1 MPMLNWR
8 KLCSRAGSFG
18 LLSVVAGTVMAA
30 DCAPR
35 TLHWQAS
42 QVSNRSDW
50 NERDSAGRKLVQESG
65 LLHGAELSAD
75 LHCPQWSFSAALSQ
89 LSGTRWYDGQTSTGV
104 PAISTSEVHRSD
116 GHLQVGFNLTPEWQ
130 LLGRLAQVALW
141 RNTASIASASG
152 FSERFDWTLLS
163 VGTQWSSAFG
173 PGQLSLSAWLGK
185 PLSSRMRIDLPG
197 RDPTALQPGS
207 TLSTEL
213 SAGWRAPLVAPW
225 HWQAELRYR
234 RTDMNQ
240 GAPAFITRGGTQVG
254 VAFQPATSMVDRA
267 ALISISRDF

>member
-8 KLCSRAGSFG
+8 KLCSTAGSFG
-18 LLSVVAGTVMAA
+18 LLSVVTGTVIAA
-30 DCAPR
+30 DCAQR

-42 QVSNRSDW
+42 QVFNRSDW
-50 NERDSAGRKLVQESG
+50 NERDNAGHQLVHESG
-65 LLHGAELSAD
+65 LLHGAELSAG
-75 LHCPQWSFSAALSQ
+75 LHCADWNFSVALSQ
-89 LSGTRWYDGQTSTGV
+89 LSGSRQYDGQTSTGV
-104 PAISTSEVHRSD
+104 PAISTSDVRRID
-116 GHLQVGFNLTPEWQ
+116 GHLQAGFHLTPEWQ
-130 LLGRLAQVALW
+130 ALGRLARVALW
-141 RNTASIASASG
+141 RDTASVASASG
-152 FSERFDWTLLS
+152 FAERFDSTLLS
-163 VGTQWSSAFG
+163 VGTQWSSALG

-197 RDPTALQPGS
+197 RDPTALQPGR

-213 SAGWRAPLVAPW
+213 SAGWRAPLVARW

-240 GAPAFITRGGTQVG
+240 GAPAFITRAGTPAG
-254 VAFQPATSMVDRA
+254 VAFQPATSMLDLA